1 MQVDKGHTGVH
12 VPGRREG
19 SSHLNPCAPI
29 PFSPF
34 CCQAG
39 YLTINRSTS
48 QCIHMYL
55 LSKVNSSGFSIG
67 YIAEVTHGNPRF
79 RFKLCD
85 LNKVL
90 G

>member
-1 MQVDKGHTGVH
+1 MYMYQGGGK
-12 VPGRREG
+12 E
-19 SSHLNPCAPI
+19 API
-29 PFSPF
+29 YPSAPIFFSLMLFLQYQLIPTM
-34 CCQAG
+34 QAIF
-39 YLTINRSTS
+39 LQIEVQVSTS
-48 QCIHMYL
+48 SYL